1 MAVTENLPVVIY
13 DGKCGF
19 CFDCVQWVKRQTE
32 VVAVASQEINP
43 ADYGVTREQCEKSVV
58 VINGGQIYFAAAAVA
73 FLLGKCGHWLGAW
86 LLRVSGGVGE
96 AGYRY
101 VASHRSGLL
110 VRILHWYVKR

>member
-13 DGKCGF
+13 DGNCGF

-32 VVAVASQEINP
+32 VVAVASQSIMP
-43 ADYGVTREQCEKSVV
+43 ADYGVTREQCEISVV
-58 VINGGQIYFAAAAVA
+58 VINGGQIYFAAAAVS
-73 FLLGKCGHWLGAW
+73 FLLSECGHWLGSW
-86 LLRVSGGVGE
+86 LLRVSGGLGE

-101 VASHRSGLL
+101 VANHRSGLL

>member
-13 DGKCGF
+13 DGNCGF
-19 CFDCVQWVKRQTE
+19 CFDCVQWVRRQAE
-32 VVAVASQEINP
+32 VVAVASQSINP

-58 VINGGQIYFAAAAVA
+58 VINGGQIYFGAAAVA
-73 FLLGKCGHWLGAW
+73 VLLSECGHRLGAW
-86 LLRVSGGVGE
+86 LLRTSGGVGE

>member
-1 MAVTENLPVVIY
+1 MAVIENLPVVIY
-13 DGKCGF
+13 DGNCEF
-19 CFDCVQWVKRQTE
+19 CFDCVQWVKRQAE
-32 VVAVASQEINP
+32 IFALASQSIKP

-58 VINGGQIYFAAAAVA
+58 VINGGQIYFGAAAVA

-86 LLRVSGGVGE
+86 LLRVIGGVGE